1 MGVREIDRGWR
12 KIERE
17 VKALSRRSVKVG
29 IRAGKVNDGVD
40 VVDIAA
46 FNEFGTFEIPAR
58 PFMRRTADRAHPD
71 LNRFTRGQLL
81 QLYSGGSAAQLLSRT
96 GLFYQNRMQ
105 ETVRTAYTWAVPNSA
120 VTVTAKGSNKPLI
133 DDGVM
138 LASIDYQVL

>member
-1 MGVREIDRGWR
+1 MGVREVDRGWKR
-12 KIERE
+12 IERE
-17 VKALSRRSVKVG
+17 VKALSRRSIKVG
-29 IRAGKVNDGVD
+29 IRAGKVSDGVD

-71 LNRFTRGQLL
+71 LDRFTRGQL
-81 QLYSGGSAAQLLSRT
+81 QAVYAGGSAAQLLNRT

-120 VTVTAKGSNKPLI
+120 VTIDAKGSDKPLI

-138 LASIDYQVL
+138 LASIDFQVL